1 MNILLVAEVSIAQV
15 IGGAERV
22 LHEQALGLAERGH
35 AVRLLTR
42 FPEEEKEARV
52 VVGGI
57 VETRYPVDRH
67 GSISFFVSSMR
78 NVRRAFATLARES
91 RPDVLMIHQA
101 LPGLA
106 VLGAFPRIPAVYV
119 CHSIAHEEFEIRCRP
134 TAGGVGRLWHRCQS
148 EARKRVE
155 RIVLKRARRD
165 VVLSEFMRRRILEC
179 HCITSDRIRV
189 VPGGVDTE
197 TFCPVPDRR
206 PARAAL
212 GLTDGDFVLFTV
224 RNLQPRMGLGTMI
237 RVMAHLRQEI
247 PRLKLLIGGSGPLHA
262 ELDVLVKALGLEGS
276 VRLLGFVPEDALP
289 DHYRAADLFVLPTA
303 QFEGFGLVTVEALA
317 CGTPVFGTPVG
328 ATEEILGKLDRS
340 FVASGAD
347 TDSLAAGITALY
359 RRFQADPS
367 SLRARL
373 SAECRALVL
382 RDYTWGRHC
391 AQLEAVLSEAIRD
404 HPVSSCR

>member
-22 LHEQALGLAERGH
+22 LREQALGLAERGH

-42 FPEEEKEARV
+42 LPEGEKEARV
-52 VVGGI
+52 VVRGI
-57 VETRYPVDRH
+57 AETRYPVDRH
-67 GSISFFVSSMR
+67 GSISFFISSMR
-78 NVRRAFATLARES
+78 NVRRAFATLARENQ
-91 RPDVLMIHQA
+91 PDVLLIHQA

-106 VLGAFPRIPAVYV
+106 VLDTSQRIPAVYV
-119 CHSIAHEEFEIRCRP
+119 CHSLSHEEFETRYQP
-134 TAGGVGRLWHRCQS
+134 PSGMMGRLWHRCQS
-148 EARKRVE
+148 EARE
-155 RIVLKRARRD
+155 RIERVVLKRARCA
-165 VVLSEFMRRRILEC
+165 VVLSDFMMRRIRKC
-179 HCITSDRIRV
+179 HCIRSDRVRV

-197 TFCPVPDRR
+197 TFRPVPDRR

-224 RNLQPRMGLGTMI
+224 RNLQPRMGLDTLI
-237 RVMAHLRQEI
+237 RAMVRLRQEI

-262 ELDVLVKALGLEGS
+262 ELGALVKASGLEGN

-289 DHYRAADLFVLPTA
+289 DHYRAADLFVLPTT
-303 QFEGFGLVTVEALA
+303 QLEGFGLVTVEALA

-340 FVASGAD
+340 LIAAGAD
-347 TDSLAAGITALY
+347 AESLAAGVAALH
-359 RRFQADPS
+359 RRLSADPS
-367 SLRARL
+367 VRARL
-373 SAECRALVL
+373 SAESRALVL

-391 AQLEAVLSEAIRD
+391 ARIEAVLSEALCD
-404 HPVSSCR
+404 HLVSSR